1 MYVSFLLKHLG
12 IDINII
18 NRIQSVLPIT
28 KYIEYIHHRCL
39 LEPIIFTRL
48 TVIIVM
54 DFLHLFLLALN
65 IQETMQFITELSS
78 AERSIN
84 NLNCSI
90 AYQ

>member
-28 KYIEYIHHRCL
+28 KYIEYIHNRCL